1 MISTASVQAAIIT
14 LLKADAPLVGAL
26 YPEGAAEVR
35 EEQWMSTDYDY
46 PNVRVHITRIA
57 PLEVQGS
64 CEDTSFVCDFNAA
77 FRKVNPS
84 SKPAADGLA
93 LLIAAL
99 VGEKL
104 SGTGFV
110 ARSAVKLADAVGPIP
125 EAENAWMGRAFFN
138 CRLQEIS

>member
-14 LLKADAPLVGAL
+14 LLKANAALVGAL
-26 YPEGAAEVR
+26 YPEGADEIR
-35 EEQWMSTDYDY
+35 EEQWMGTDYDY
-46 PNVRVHITRIA
+46 PNVRVHITRLS
-57 PLEVQGS
+57 PLGDPGS
-64 CEDTSFVCDFNAA
+64 CEDTAFVCDFSAA

-84 SKPAADGLA
+84 SKPSADGLA
-93 LLIAAL
+93 LVVAAL

-110 ARSAVKLADAVGPIP
+110 ARSAVKLADTVGPIP

-138 CRLQEIS
+138 CRLQET